1 MKRKREYTN
10 IVYACWKKSNEW
22 E

>member
-10 IVYACWKKSNEW
+10 IVYACWKKPNEW